1 VTRHL
6 PWRATV
12 PKQLFASITITQQCP
27 IMHMIADKPVQKC
40 QQ

>member
-1 VTRHL
+1 VACDGAEAVVRE
-6 PWRATV
+6 
-12 PKQLFASITITQQCP
+12 FTITQQCP